1 MTPMPTPPRD
11 PHEALSHVMTWQR
24 IRQIIEHGPCAYIPR
39 PITTP
44 GREHVP
50 TK

>member
-1 MTPMPTPPRD
+1 MSPMPTPPRD

-24 IRQIIEHGPCAYIPR
+24 IRQIIQAGPQAAMPR

-44 GREHVP
+44 GREHAP
-50 TK
+50 KK